1 MSKTMIGSC
10 SSAGRNLKTKRSSAA
25 GKTLATTCKTKKAAA
40 KATASK
46 PVVKKTVSKP
56 VVKKDA
62 PKRVVK
68 KTAPKLAVKKSVVM
82 VKPKAVKTYSKPKS
96 SDKFKPGDRVTSY
109 FRYDYTYNN
118 YEPLFLEQGGRDNDY
133 EGIVKGIKDGFY
145 EIKYQGIDYIVTFPV
160 QVVDNFVEKSR

>member
-1 MSKTMIGSC
+1 MIGSC

-40 KATASK
+40 KTTTAKPATKAVVKKAAPK
-46 PVVKKTVSKP
+46 PVVKKV
-56 VVKKDA
+56 A
-62 PKRVVK
+62 PK
-68 KTAPKLAVKKSVVM
+68 PAVKKSVVM
-82 VKPKAVKTYSKPKS
+82 VKPKTVKAYSKPKS

-109 FRYDYTYNN
+109 FKYNYTYNN
-118 YEPLFLEQGGRDNDY
+118 YEPLFLYEGGRDNDY

-145 EIKYQGIDYIVTFPV
+145 EIKYQGIDYVVTFPI

>member
-10 SSAGRNLKTKRSSAA
+10 SSAGRNLKIKRSSAA

-40 KATASK
+40 KTTAAK
-46 PVVKKTVSKP
+46 PVVKKA
-56 VVKKDA
+56 A
-62 PKRVVK
+62 PK
-68 KTAPKLAVKKSVVM
+68 PAVKKSVVM

-133 EGIVKGIKDGFY
+133 EGIVKGIKNGFY
-145 EIKYQGIDYIVTFPV
+145 EIKYQGIDYVVTFPI